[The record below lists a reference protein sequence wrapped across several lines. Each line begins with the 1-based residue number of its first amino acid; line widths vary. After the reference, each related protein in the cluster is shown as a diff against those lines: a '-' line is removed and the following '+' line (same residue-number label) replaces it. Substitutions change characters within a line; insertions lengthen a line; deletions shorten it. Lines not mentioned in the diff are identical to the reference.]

1 MWKPGQLV
9 TIKKEVYR
17 VVHLEKMLNNIQLSK
32 HNNKFRKRNIYITF
46 EGRNYRYVKDK
57 NLKLLPICCVL
68 VQQVFSKSSLK
79 TGHKK
84 L

>member
-17 VVHLEKMLNNIQLSK
+17 VVRLEKILPITSLSK
-32 HNNKFRKRNIYITF
+32 CCDENVYITF
-46 EGRNYRYVKDK
+46 EGREYRYVKDE
-57 NLKLLPICCVL
+57 NLKLLPIYCVL

-79 TGHKK
+79 TG
-84 L
+84 